1 MEKVEA
7 GEVRKIPGANKKIRA
22 LGAGWKEEESLD
34 KNESLKEKNTAMEM
48 DKGGGSAQECE

>member
-1 MEKVEA
+1 MEA